1 MRNIP
6 EQNGQLNGTDG
17 ARVSAVDRMVDLIRD
32 LIAERGLQLGD
43 PLPTER
49 ELGELYVASRNT
61 VREALQVLRA
71 YGIVET
77 RPKVGAVLSAGR
89 NGAIQKLFSFHS
101 AVSPGPFRDVQG
113 FRRLIEV
120 GVADHIILHATE
132 EDFAKLNERNALLF
146 AATTASESARRDYEF
161 HEAIVELSGNR
172 TTLAAYRMLRP
183 VIEEIM
189 HVGKKNRAAQEQAF
203 EAHGELVAA
212 LRARDRVAYAYLLGK
227 HLEFGLRFVEP
238 PPNE

>member
-77 RPKVGAVLSAGR
+77 RPKVGAVLSAR
-89 NGAIQKLFSFHS
+89 TQRSNTK
-101 AVSPGPFRDVQG
+101 AVLVPQ
-113 FRRLIEV
+113 RRL
-120 GVADHIILHATE
+120 
-132 EDFAKLNERNALLF
+132 
-146 AATTASESARRDYEF
+146 ARP
-161 HEAIVELSGNR
+161 LS
-172 TTLAAYRMLRP
+172 
-183 VIEEIM
+183 
-189 HVGKKNRAAQEQAF
+189 
-203 EAHGELVAA
+203 
-212 LRARDRVAYAYLLGK
+212 
-227 HLEFGLRFVEP
+227 
-238 PPNE
+238 